1 MVSIKRLWIWC
12 RRIRHS
18 AGFGVQSPTD
28 FFLITSVMYEKS
40 PYYAYQTLSQ
50 EHFDPL
56 LPHYRTK
63 VNRLLFRMVNY
74 TQPHNLLEVGRDNGA
89 AFKYMCTAKR
99 DMQTCSI
106 KSHEQQITI
115 RQLQEKLDEWKSL
128 DCLHIGHTL
137 YYKAI
142 YEKAVPHMNPG
153 SWMIVGGIHATK
165 NREAW
170 WKQLQQDERTAITY
184 DLYDIGFVFFD
195 KKRYKENYIVNF
207 L

>member
-12 RRIRHS
+12 CRLRHS

-40 PYYAYQTLSQ
+40 PYYAYQDLSR

-63 VNRLLFRMVNY
+63 INRLLFRMINF
-74 TQPHNLLEVGRDNGA
+74 TQPRNLLEVGSDNGE
-89 AFKYMCTAKR
+89 AFQYMCTAKKG
-99 DMQTCSI
+99 MEAFAI
-106 KSHEQQITI
+106 KSQEQQDTLN
-115 RQLQEKLDEWKSL
+115 QLKEKLDEWQTL
-128 DCLHIGHTL
+128 DCLHIGATFF
-137 YYKAI
+137 YKDI
-142 YEKAVPHMNPG
+142 YEMACPYLKHG

-165 NREAW
+165 DRESW
-170 WKQLQQDERTAITY
+170 WKQLQKDERTVITY
-184 DLYDIGFVFFD
+184 DLYDVGFVFFD
-195 KKRYKENYIVNF
+195 EKRYKENYIVNF